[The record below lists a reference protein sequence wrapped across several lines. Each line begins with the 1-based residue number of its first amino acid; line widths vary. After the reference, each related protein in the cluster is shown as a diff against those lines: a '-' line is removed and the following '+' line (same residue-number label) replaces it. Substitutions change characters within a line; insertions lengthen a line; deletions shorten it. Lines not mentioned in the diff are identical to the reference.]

1 MPMEGKMKKKILIAL
16 LILGCTAGC
25 GKVPKLSN
33 GKEAVVS
40 FEDTKISISA
50 DDLYNEIKE
59 KYALSSL
66 IDMIDNY
73 ENEYKTADKPA

>member
-1 MPMEGKMKKKILIAL
+1 MEGKMKKKILIAL

-40 FEDTKISISA
+40 F
-50 DDLYNEIKE
+50 
-59 KYALSSL
+59 
-66 IDMIDNY
+66 
-73 ENEYKTADKPA
+73 

>member
-1 MPMEGKMKKKILIAL
+1 MKKKILIAL

-66 IDMIDNY
+66 IDMIDNSKSLD
-73 ENEYKTADKPA
+73 ER